1 MCSAGAFSMS
11 DLADSLALWDWSAKP
26 ADPTD
31 GDGSSLPLV
40 TPQWVEEPV
49 PLDVFIRDAR
59 YLKNPPLSQIQY
71 DAVRV
76 AERIYFPATYGLLAA
91 SDTAA
96 IREYWSAPLPMVNFM
111 ALEWGKGGG
120 KDHTCRMLSMRVAYL
135 TLCLPSAQ
143 NYYHVPEQDEIHL
156 LNVASSA
163 TQAGLAFFGPMR
175 SAVMRKG
182 CWLGSYADPLQGLI
196 RYSNGVR
203 AVSGHSDAET
213 QEGLNLL
220 LAVADEVDAFKREE
234 ELEAHRSGIGRE
246 STKSAE
252 AILKMMRTSMMTRF
266 PQVGKN
272 VFISYPRYKG
282 SLIQQLRAQGSRDNE
297 RHGTSSRW
305 YVSGP
310 VPTWVANPLRSRR
323 EFDAD
328 YEDDPVLSRA
338 RYECDPAAAVNPYF
352 TNEIAVEGC
361 FKDEPAERIAIRYE
375 SRTRTVVHP
384 SSTLGAFDR
393 EQVTSWDARF
403 EFSAALVPRS
413 GAIYFMHGDLAKNKD
428 RAGVAMAHVRSW
440 DAVEVVGQG
449 PLGEDV
455 PRTERHP
462 VVAVDFVIGFEPD
475 VTTTPPRE
483 IQISWVLDLFTEL
496 RRRGF
501 NVRGFTFDQYQ
512 SEQMMQ
518 FLLRQGIEA
527 KRVST
532 DMSVEPYRGA
542 RDLFNENR
550 IELPVCRPVL
560 PDGSRTEPQIA
571 HELFALSRLG
581 SGKIDHPAGGSKDM
595 SDALVCAVQ
604 GAVQMGGRED
614 GGIAYPGSH
623 SFAAWQDEGTL
634 PVGFELP
641 GMVGGNGYAVQVQH
655 NHVSLEAWEDSVFGG
670 GLGEPDTPPR
680 VPD

>member
-1 MCSAGAFSMS
+1 MCWAGVLSMS
-11 DLADSLALWDWSAKP
+11 DLADTLALWNWEP
-26 ADPTD
+26 APAESSN
-31 GDGSSLPLV
+31 GDTPPAS
-40 TPQWVEEPV
+40 PQWVEEPV

-59 YLKNPPLSQIQY
+59 YLKNPPLSEIQY

-76 AERIYFPATYGLLAA
+76 AERVYFPATYAMLAA
-91 SDTAA
+91 SEDRA
-96 IREYWSAPLPMVNFM
+96 IREYWAAPLPLVNFI

-143 NYYHVPEQDEIHL
+143 DYYGVPAQDEIHL

-182 CWLGSYADPLQGLI
+182 CWLGNYADPLQGLI

-252 AILKMMRTSMMTRF
+252 AILKMMRTSMRTRF

-282 SLIQQLRAQGSRDNE
+282 SMIQQQLERGKKDNA

-310 VPTWVANPLRSRR
+310 WPTWVANPLRSRF
-323 EFDAD
+323 EFDSD
-328 YEDDPVLSRA
+328 YEEDPVLSKA
-338 RYECDPAAAVNPYF
+338 RYECEPAAAVNPYF

-361 FKDEPAERIAIRYE
+361 MLDEPAERIAIRYDR
-375 SRTRTVVHP
+375 RTRTVVHP
-384 SSTLGAFDR
+384 DGAR

-403 EFSAALVPRS
+403 EFSAAMVPRR

-440 DAVEVVGQG
+440 EAVEVIGQG
-449 PLGEDV
+449 PQGEDV
-455 PRTERHP
+455 PVTERHP
-462 VVAVDFVIGFEPD
+462 VVAVDFVVGFEPD
-475 VTTTPPRE
+475 VTATPPRE
-483 IQISWVLDLFTEL
+483 IQISWVLDLFMEL

-512 SEQMMQ
+512 SEQLMQ
-518 FLLRQGIEA
+518 FMLRQGIEA

-532 DMSVEPYRGA
+532 DMSVEPYRGL

-550 IELPVCRPVL
+550 VELPVCRPVQ
-560 PDGSRTEPQIA
+560 PDGSFAEPRVV

-581 SGKIDHPAGGSKDM
+581 NGKLDHPAGGSKDM
-595 SDALVCAVQ
+595 SDALACAVQ
-604 GAVQMGGRED
+604 GAVMMGGRED
-614 GGIAYPGSH
+614 GGIAYPGTH
-623 SFAAWQDEGTL
+623 SFAGWQDEDSL

-641 GMVGGNGYAVQVQH
+641 GMVGGNGYGVQVQH
-655 NHVSLEAWEDSVFGG
+655 QHVSLEAWEDSVFGG
-670 GLGEPDTPPR
+670 GLGEKDEPLRIPD
-680 VPD
+680 

>member
-1 MCSAGAFSMS
+1 MS

-59 YLKNPPLSQIQY
+59 YMKNPPLSPIQY
-71 DAVRV
+71 DAVRI
-76 AERIYFPATYGLLAA
+76 AERIYFPDTYGLLAA
-91 SDTAA
+91 SDTPA

-143 NYYHVPEQDEIHL
+143 DYYHVPEQDEIHL

-182 CWLGSYADPLQGLI
+182 CWLEAYADPLQGLI

-282 SLIQQLRAQGSRDNE
+282 SLIQSLRVQGLKDNE

-310 VPTWVANPLRSRR
+310 VPTWVANPLRSRH

-352 TNEIAVEGC
+352 TNEIAIEGC
-361 FKDEPAERIAIRYE
+361 LKDEPAERIGIRYE
-375 SRTRTVVHP
+375 ARQRVVTHP
-384 SSTLGAFDR
+384 DGAR
-393 EQVTSWDARF
+393 ELVTSWDAQF
-403 EFSAALVPRS
+403 EFSAALVPRR

-440 DAVEVVGQG
+440 EAVEVIGQG
-449 PLGEDV
+449 PQGEDV
-455 PRTERHP
+455 PATERHP

-475 VTTTPPRE
+475 INASPPRE
-483 IQISWVLDLFTEL
+483 IQISWVLDLFMEL

-532 DMSVEPYRGA
+532 DMTVEPYRGT

-550 IELPVCRPVL
+550 IELPVCRPRQR
-560 PDGSRTEPQIA
+560 DGSLLEPRVV
-571 HELFALSRLG
+571 HELLALSRQG
-581 SGKIDHPAGGSKDM
+581 NGKIDHPAGGSKDM
-595 SDALVCAVQ
+595 SDAMVCAVQ

-614 GGIAYPGSH
+614 GGIAYPGTH
-623 SFAAWQDEGTL
+623 SFGGVADEDNL
-634 PVGFELP
+634 PVGFEPP
-641 GMVGGNGYAVQVQH
+641 GVVGGHGYDVQIQH
-655 NHVSLEAWEDSVFGG
+655 NYVSLESWEDGVFGG
-670 GLGEPDTPPR
+670 GLGERDEPLRIPD
-680 VPD
+680 